1 MFQKLN
7 SNKIKTL
14 KLPKFR
20 DRVTNKL
27 VMRIIPAIDIIEGK
41 CVRLTKGDYDTKKIY
56 NENPQE
62 VAKEFQ
68 DAGIE
73 YLHVV
78 DLDGA
83 KASHIVNYKVL
94 EQIATKTNLNIDFG
108 GGLKSNEDLR
118 IAFES
123 GANQITGG
131 SIAVKNPQV
140 FEGWIQLYG
149 SDKIILGA
157 DCNNEKIAISGWQ
170 EESELEVIPFI
181 RDYQAKGIQ
190 YTICT
195 DISKDGML
203 QGPSFGLY
211 ERILNEVQD
220 IKLIASG
227 GISQFVELPKLAAL
241 GCEGVIIGKAIYENR
256 ISLKELE
263 NYILQS

>member
-1 MFQKLN
+1 
-7 SNKIKTL
+7 
-14 KLPKFR
+14 
-20 DRVTNKL
+20 
-27 VMRIIPAIDIIEGK
+27 MRIIPAIDIINGQ
-41 CVRLTKGDYDTKKIY
+41 CVRLTKGDYDTKKVY
-56 NENPQE
+56 NEDPLE
-62 VAKEFQ
+62 VAKSFE

-73 YLHVV
+73 FLHVV

-94 EQIATKTNLNIDFG
+94 ESIAGKTNLKIDFG
-108 GGLKSNEDLR
+108 GGLKSDNDLR

-131 SIAVKNPQV
+131 SIAVKNPKV
-140 FEGWIQLYG
+140 FETWIAKYG

-170 EESELEVIPFI
+170 EESDLEVIQFI
-181 RDYQAKGIQ
+181 RDYQTKGVS
-190 YTICT
+190 YVICT

-203 QGPSFGLY
+203 EGPSFDLY
-211 ERILNEVQD
+211 KRILNDVKG

-227 GISQFVELPKLAAL
+227 GISKFSELPQLAEM
-241 GCEGVIIGKAIYENR
+241 GCEGVIVGKAIYENR

-263 NYILQS
+263 QYILNN